1 VVSRE
6 LVADLAQA
14 RRRIPADVWRQLS
27 VDLSACAGSPE
38 PRSIQHATASLLNR
52 DAAWMLSK
60 TFQTCATT
68 TWVEVAA
75 TMVAVDYLIG
85 DTNALTEIIWTGPA
99 NSRFPVRR
107 VDQVLYDL
115 VSSAKERIVLVTFA
129 AHRVHHLCA
138 HLTEAVERGVGLTL
152 IVESEGESEGQLTL
166 DAIAAFRDVPT
177 TRTRLYYWPL
187 AKRERNAAG
196 RPGKLHVKCAVID
209 DVALVGSANLTDDAF
224 NRNMELGM
232 LVREP
237 STVSAIAGHFD
248 ELIRQ
253 GILVEVQQAVL

>member
-1 VVSRE
+1 LVSRE
-6 LVADLAQA
+6 LVADLAYA
-14 RRRIPADVWRQLS
+14 RRRIPPDVWRQLS
-27 VDLSACAGSPE
+27 GDLAAWGGSPE
-38 PRSIQHATASLLNR
+38 PLSIQRATASLLNR
-52 DAAWMLSK
+52 DAAWILSK
-60 TFQTCATT
+60 TLQECGTT
-68 TWVEVAA
+68 TWAEVAA

-85 DTNALTEIIWTGPA
+85 DTSPLTEIIWTGPA

-115 VSSAKERIVLVTFA
+115 ISSAKRRIVLVTFA
-129 AHRVHHLCA
+129 AHRVRHLCA
-138 HLTEAVERGVGLTL
+138 HLTQAVERGVDLKL

-166 DAIAAFRDVPT
+166 DAIAAFRDVPP

-187 AKRERNAAG
+187 TKRERNAAG

-232 LVREP
+232 MVREP
-237 STVSAIAGHFD
+237 STVAAIAGHFD

-253 GILVEVQQAVL
+253 GVLVEVSQTSP